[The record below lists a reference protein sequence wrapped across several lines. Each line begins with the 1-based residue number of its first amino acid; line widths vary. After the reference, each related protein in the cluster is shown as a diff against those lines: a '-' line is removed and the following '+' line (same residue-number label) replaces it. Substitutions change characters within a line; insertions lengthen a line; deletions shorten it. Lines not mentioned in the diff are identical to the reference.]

1 MLRATRKI
9 DLHEEIVFEK
19 GKSYYSHLKLFL
31 RQPLRVQT
39 EIKQYY
45 NFADGDFK
53 KVVNM
58 GKILC
63 PPGGPEKI
71 GSRVEES
78 PPTPA
83 NNTRSQRGVAKPVP
97 KK

>member
-1 MLRATRKI
+1 
-9 DLHEEIVFEK
+9 
-19 GKSYYSHLKLFL
+19 
-31 RQPLRVQT
+31 
-39 EIKQYY
+39 
-45 NFADGDFK
+45 
-53 KVVNM
+53 M